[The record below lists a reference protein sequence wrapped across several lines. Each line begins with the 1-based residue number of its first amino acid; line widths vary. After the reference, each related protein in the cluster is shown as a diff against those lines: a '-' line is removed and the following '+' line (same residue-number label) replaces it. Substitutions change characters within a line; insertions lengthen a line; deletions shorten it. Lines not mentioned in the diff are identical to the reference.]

1 MTVSHRAQGVGCPAP
16 VRRVRDAKH
25 GPFTVATRN
34 LADSIGEEPRN
45 FQAVG
50 WAGFKEYPGKPM
62 IQDVNELA
70 ERTSRITGQTPDEVM
85 ARYRRVREDAAV
97 RRRRGHAVGC
107 SWAA

>member
-1 MTVSHRAQGVGCPAP
+1 M
-16 VRRVRDAKH
+16 
-25 GPFTVATRN
+25 
-34 LADSIGEEPRN
+34 DSIGEEPRN

-85 ARYRRVREDAAV
+85 ARYRRMKHAAV
-97 RRRRGHAVGC
+97 RRSAGATPLLR
-107 SWAA
+107 SWAAF